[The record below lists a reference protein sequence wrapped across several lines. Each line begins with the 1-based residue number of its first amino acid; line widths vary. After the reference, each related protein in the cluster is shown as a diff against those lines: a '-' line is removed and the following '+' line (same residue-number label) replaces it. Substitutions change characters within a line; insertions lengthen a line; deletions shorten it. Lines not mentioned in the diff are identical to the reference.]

1 MQKSS
6 EYRKDLGRWG
16 ETYACDY
23 LQKKGYQLI
32 SKNYYSRY
40 GEIDLIMRVED
51 TLVAVEV
58 KTRRSNEFGYGEDSI
73 TNKKLKT
80 IYMTMT
86 SFLMEHPKL
95 PENWQLDVVVVEPVR
110 DLPTIIHH
118 YENVSF
124 EGIS

>member
-6 EYRKDLGRWG
+6 GYRKDLGSWG
-16 ETYACDY
+16 EAHACDF